1 MSDTGRCWSFR
12 KQNSWEMADY
22 EALPSSAKFLG
33 APLSTVQSH
42 YFRSQ
47 GSSNYREQYRK
58 LMAVLDKISS
68 FQ

>member
-12 KQNSWEMADY
+12 KQNSWKMADY

-42 YFRSQ
+42 YSRSQ

-58 LMAVLDKISS
+58 LMAVLDKISI